1 MWWLLALSA
10 CEPVSPCD
18 DYVDYL
24 CTCHEEVDCDEV
36 TVTYGKA
43 DPAVQ
48 DECAVLLDEQ
58 QAEDD
63 RNGVD
68 CAF

>member
-1 MWWLLALSA
+1 MWWFLVLSA

-18 DYVDYL
+18 DYVDYQ
-24 CTCHEEVDCDEV
+24 CACHDEVDCDEL
-36 TVTYGKA
+36 TVTYQNA